1 MDQNKFR
8 IKIDDVERE
17 AELLKTV
24 VVDDKNYAIYSVDN
38 GDETSDILASQII
51 KNEDGSMML
60 VDLETD
66 DERSKLKDIVMA
78 MFS

>member
-66 DERSKLKDIVMA
+66 DERSKLKDIVTA

>member
-1 MDQNKFR
+1 MDENKFR

>member
-1 MDQNKFR
+1 MDENKFK

-17 AELLKTV
+17 AELLKIV

-66 DERSKLKDIVMA
+66 DERSKLKDIVTA

>member
-1 MDQNKFR
+1 MDENKFR

-17 AELLKTV
+17 AELLKIV

-66 DERSKLKDIVMA
+66 DERSKLKDIVTA

>member
-1 MDQNKFR
+1 MDENKFK

-66 DERSKLKDIVMA
+66 DERSKLKDIVTA

>member
-1 MDQNKFR
+1 MDENKFK

-66 DERSKLKDIVMA
+66 DERSKLKDIVTV

>member
-1 MDQNKFR
+1 MDENKFK

-51 KNEDGSMML
+51 KNVDGSMML

-66 DERSKLKDIVMA
+66 DERSKLKDIVTA

>member
-1 MDQNKFR
+1 MDENKFK